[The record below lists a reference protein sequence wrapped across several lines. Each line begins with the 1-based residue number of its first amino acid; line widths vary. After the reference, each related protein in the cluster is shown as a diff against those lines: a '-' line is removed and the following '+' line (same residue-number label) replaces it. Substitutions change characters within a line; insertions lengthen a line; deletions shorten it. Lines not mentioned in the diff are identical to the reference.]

1 MADQTAREDLGLILK
16 GSPFEGDQAAHTDQA
31 KDPDQAVSSGKTLKK
46 IPEIDT
52 KQNAPG
58 QDKVAPAASKMKSPT
73 STTKPKSSTEI
84 SKVAPVKGP
93 ATKQIAPKP
102 AEKSPISPQSP
113 RSAKVNTTHPAAS
126 IKGIRGGT
134 AKIMAVMESAN
145 KARAER
151 EKNSPVEAK
160 RSQPKKDIP
169 KTPITNNVKKD
180 PTSPRLEKAPKTV
193 IQSNKLPAT
202 ATAPTAASVGRTDG
216 PPKSLSTDNR
226 QVPAVRKDKP
236 PPKATSTFTTSILAK
251 RTPRNSLAPQTS
263 GHERP
268 KSRVSTAKDE
278 SFLAR
283 MMRPT
288 ASSQQKVHEKI
299 AKVESPPR
307 VNKVSDRVRQSLGP
321 TKKDDD
327 KENEEGAT
335 LEATKSIPEV
345 EEQKT
350 EMPGETAVAQEAT

>member
-31 KDPDQAVSSGKTLKK
+31 KDLDQAVSSGKTQKK
-46 IPEIDT
+46 VPEIDT
-52 KQNAPG
+52 KQNAPS
-58 QDKVAPAASKMKSPT
+58 QEKIAPAAAKIKPLT
-73 STTKPKSSTEI
+73 STTKPKSSPEI
-84 SKVAPVKGP
+84 SKVAP
-93 ATKQIAPKP
+93 KP
-102 AEKSPISPQSP
+102 AERSPITTQSPQ
-113 RSAKVNTTHPAAS
+113 SAKVNTTHPAAS
-126 IKGIRGGT
+126 IKGIRGGP

-145 KARAER
+145 RARVER
-151 EKNSPVEAK
+151 EKRSPVEAK
-160 RSQPKKDIP
+160 HSQPNKDMP
-169 KTPITNNVKKD
+169 KASITNNIKKD

-193 IQSNKLPAT
+193 VHSSKRPAT

-216 PPKSLSTDNR
+216 PPKSLSIDNR
-226 QVPAVRKDKP
+226 QVSVVRKDKP
-236 PPKATSTFTTSILAK
+236 PPKATSTSTTSTLAK
-251 RTPRNSLAPQTS
+251 RTPRNSLAPQTN

-288 ASSQQKVHEKI
+288 ASSQQKVHEKV

-307 VNKVSDRVRQSLGP
+307 VKKVSDRVRQSSGP

-327 KENEEGAT
+327 KENE
-335 LEATKSIPEV
+335 
-345 EEQKT
+345 
-350 EMPGETAVAQEAT
+350 